1 MQLLKPSVALMRNLR
16 YIRKFELI
24 FAIMLLPM
32 SIMMFIFIFQIS
44 KELNY
49 AKKQKIGL
57 EYNFALDKLTVDIQK
72 HRGLLSVY
80 LSGDVAFDK
89 YIDEDENN
97 IKRDI
102 EEIEVLNSKYDE
114 ELKVKDKW
122 SKLNSQW
129 LEVKNSI
136 SMYTREESFDEHTKL
151 IASISDMS
159 QYVADISLLRVQ
171 EKIENHYVANDLIN
185 TLPNIIEQMGQAR
198 AIGARAAA
206 RENLTSYDSE
216 NLEYITKEI
225 RQRLK
230 ETEKSMKVISNN
242 LNDKKQLEQ
251 SYEGAIKAVDDLIF
265 TLNSEFSYKKDI
277 TIGPDEFFSYATG
290 KIDEVKKLPSVE
302 ASILSKES
310 ERRIRDL
317 AFSRNLIT
325 VSILGILASIIY
337 LFLGFYKSIL
347 DSILSIKGV
356 TAKIAEGDLSERIQL
371 NCEDEVKEIGD
382 SVNKMLDRLIDNYH
396 EVRRARD
403 LSEKVANHD
412 WLTGVPNRAFFMKK
426 IEELIEEYKDTETK
440 FAILFLD
447 LDKFKWI
454 NDNLGHQM
462 GDIVL
467 KEVAKRLVDVINRK
481 GIVCRLGGD
490 EFTVI
495 LTDFKDKK
503 DIMDTIEKIKKYIEQ
518 PLTLSNNKYSV
529 GASIG
534 AVVYP
539 DEADGLDELIQKAD
553 IAMYDEKRKKKCE
566 NLS

>member
-32 SIMMFIFIFQIS
+32 SIMMFIYIFQIS

-57 EYNFALDKLTVDIQK
+57 EYNFALDKLTGDIQK
-72 HRGLLSVY
+72 HRGLLTVY
-80 LSGDVAFDK
+80 LSGDVVFNK

-102 EEIEVLNSKYDE
+102 EEIDILNSKYDE

-122 SKLNSQW
+122 NKLNSLW
-129 LEVKNSI
+129 LEVRNNISI
-136 SMYTREESFDEHTKL
+136 YNREESFDEHTKL
-151 IASISDMS
+151 IANINDMS

-171 EKIENHYVANDLIN
+171 EKIENHYIANDLIN
-185 TLPNIIEQMGQAR
+185 TLPNIIDQMGQAR
-198 AIGARAAA
+198 AIGARSAVK
-206 RENLTSYDSE
+206 ENLTSYDSE
-216 NLEYITKEI
+216 SLEYITKEI
-225 RQRLK
+225 KQSLK

-251 SYEGAIKAVDDLIF
+251 SYEGAIKAVDDLIY

-277 TIGPDEFFSYATG
+277 TIGPDEFFFYATE
-290 KIDEVKKLPSVE
+290 KMDEVKKLSMVE
-302 ASILSKES
+302 ADILLKES
-310 ERRIRDL
+310 ESQIRDL
-317 AFSRNLIT
+317 DFSRNLIT
-325 VSILGILASIIY
+325 LSVLAILASIIY

-356 TAKIAEGDLSERIQL
+356 AAKIAEGDLSERIHL
-371 NCEDEVKEIGD
+371 ECEDEVREIGD

-403 LSEKVANHD
+403 ISENVANHD
-412 WLTGVPNRAFFMKK
+412 WLTGVPNRAFFMRKL
-426 IEELIEEYKDTETK
+426 EDLIEEYKDTETK

-447 LDKFKWI
+447 LDRFKWI

-467 KEVAKRLVDVINRK
+467 KEVAKKLVDVIKKK

-495 LTDFKDKK
+495 LTEFQDKN
-503 DIMDTIEKIKKYIEQ
+503 DIMDIVAKIEKYIEE
-518 PLTLSNNKYSV
+518 PLTLGNNKYSV

-534 AVVYP
+534 SVIYP

-553 IAMYDEKRKKKCE
+553 IAMYDEKRKKKCK

>member
-57 EYNFALDKLTVDIQK
+57 EYNFALDKLTGDIQR

-80 LSGDVAFDK
+80 LSGDVAFNK

-97 IKRDI
+97 IKKDI
-102 EEIEVLNSKYDE
+102 EQIEILNTKYDE
-114 ELKVKDKW
+114 DLKVKDKW
-122 SKLNSQW
+122 KALNAQW
-129 LEVKNSI
+129 LEVESNISI
-136 SMYTREESFDEHTKL
+136 YTREESFDEHSKL
-151 IASISDMS
+151 IFNINDMS

-171 EKIENHYVANDLIN
+171 KKIEDHYVANDLIN

-198 AIGARAAA
+198 AIGARSAA
-206 RENLTSYDSE
+206 RKNLTSYDSE

-225 RQRLK
+225 KQRLK

-242 LNDKKQLEQ
+242 SNDKKKLTQ
-251 SYEGAIKAVDDLIF
+251 SYEGSIKAIDDLIY

-277 TIGPDEFFSYATG
+277 TIGPDEFFFYATE
-290 KIDEVKKLPSVE
+290 KMDEVKKLSMVE
-302 ASILSKES
+302 ADILLKQSES
-310 ERRIRDL
+310 QIRDL
-317 AFSRNLIT
+317 DFSRNLIT
-325 VSILGILASIIY
+325 LSVLAILASIIY

-356 TAKIAEGDLSERIQL
+356 AAKIAEGDLSERIHL
-371 NCEDEVKEIGD
+371 ECEDEVREIGD

-403 LSEKVANHD
+403 ISEKVANHD
-412 WLTGVPNRAFFMKK
+412 WLTGVPNRAFFMRKL
-426 IEELIEEYKDTETK
+426 EDLIEEYKDTETK
-440 FAILFLD
+440 FAILFID
-447 LDKFKWI
+447 LDRFKWI

-467 KEVAKRLVDVINRK
+467 KEVAKRLVDVIKKK

-495 LTDFKDKK
+495 LTDFQDKK
-503 DIMDTIEKIKKYIEQ
+503 DIMDTIAKIEKYIEE
-518 PLTLSNNKYSV
+518 PLTLGNNKYSV

-534 AVVYP
+534 SVIHP
-539 DEADGLDELIQKAD
+539 DEADGFDELIQKAD
-553 IAMYDEKRKKKCE
+553 IAMYDEKRKKKCK

>member
-32 SIMMFIFIFQIS
+32 SIMMFIYIFQIS

-57 EYNFALDKLTVDIQK
+57 EYNFALDKLTGDIQK
-72 HRGLLSVY
+72 HRGLLTVY
-80 LSGDVAFDK
+80 LSGDVVFNK

-102 EEIEVLNSKYDE
+102 EEIDILNSKYDE

-122 SKLNSQW
+122 NKLNSLW
-129 LEVKNSI
+129 LEVRNNISI
-136 SMYTREESFDEHTKL
+136 YNREESFDEHTKL
-151 IASISDMS
+151 IANINDMS

-171 EKIENHYVANDLIN
+171 EKIENHYIANDLIN
-185 TLPNIIEQMGQAR
+185 TLPNIIDQMGQAR
-198 AIGARAAA
+198 AIGARSAVK
-206 RENLTSYDSE
+206 ENLTSYDSE
-216 NLEYITKEI
+216 SLEYITKEI
-225 RQRLK
+225 KQSLK

-251 SYEGAIKAVDDLIF
+251 SYEGAIKAVDDLIY

-277 TIGPDEFFSYATG
+277 TIGPDEFFFYATE
-290 KIDEVKKLPSVE
+290 KMDEVKKLSMVE
-302 ASILSKES
+302 ADILLKGS
-310 ERRIRDL
+310 ETRIRNLD
-317 AFSRNLIT
+317 FSRNLIT
-325 VSILGILASIIY
+325 LSVLAILASIIY

-356 TAKIAEGDLSERIQL
+356 AAKIAEGDLSERIHL
-371 NCEDEVKEIGD
+371 ECEDEVREIGD

-403 LSEKVANHD
+403 ISENVANHD
-412 WLTGVPNRAFFMKK
+412 WLTGVPNRAFFMRKL
-426 IEELIEEYKDTETK
+426 EDLIEEYKDTETK

-447 LDKFKWI
+447 LDRFKWI

-467 KEVAKRLVDVINRK
+467 KEVAKKLVDVIKKK

-495 LTDFKDKK
+495 LTEFQDKN
-503 DIMDTIEKIKKYIEQ
+503 DIMDIVAKIEKYIEE
-518 PLTLSNNKYSV
+518 PLTLGNNKYSV

-534 AVVYP
+534 SVIYP

-553 IAMYDEKRKKKCE
+553 IAMYDEKRKKKCK